1 MTPYSVLMMNSTQI
15 RFEPRLGI
23 FWLVNNKLL
32 IDSVELSQSEQYYDY
47 RNYPHSHI
55 DIWEQWQRIG
65 KAPPE
70 SPYEEYPRGR
80 VTYDTK
86 TKIFMLFAD
95 KCLLKRRDLIAKIK
109 EELHLPNKITLESD
123 SHYRC
128 FDCLHNDEE

>member
-1 MTPYSVLMMNSTQI
+1 
-15 RFEPRLGI
+15 
-23 FWLVNNKLL
+23 
-32 IDSVELSQSEQYYDY
+32 
-47 RNYPHSHI
+47 
-55 DIWEQWQRIG
+55 
-65 KAPPE
+65 
-70 SPYEEYPRGR
+70 

-109 EELHLPNKITLESD
+109 EELHLPNKITLERD

>member
-1 MTPYSVLMMNSTQI
+1 MMNSNQI
-15 RFEPRLGI
+15 GSEPGLGI
-23 FWLVNNKLL
+23 FWLVKNKLL

-47 RNYPHSHI
+47 RNCPHSHI

-65 KAPPE
+65 KAPLE

-86 TKIFMLFAD
+86 TKIFMLLGD
-95 KCLLKRRDLIAKIK
+95 KCLLKRQDLIAKIK
-109 EELHLPNKITLESD
+109 EELHLPNKIALQGD

-128 FDCLHNDEE
+128 FNCLNEDEE